1 MADTNALLAFGGMTQ
16 HCRRWG
22 WRMFFLAPAQSS
34 SHWRDRQFA
43 VRQPFS
49 PTAARSSARVPWE
62 VWNKPA
68 QSIWLLSRR
77 QKSVQPPCRPLLAA
91 QHSLE
96 AFFHQL
102 LPDPVNHRCAGLQ
115 RLDNPIVT
123 PAFTGFR
130 HIGLQQYPRFQQS
143 LRRTLAFAYQRF
155 EFLTFLTAQP
165 HNILLYR
172 NLLRSHDCLRR
183 IRCDQSESQNSRPC
197 KLIEASDQ
205 RRAWPSTSG
214 SVL

>member
-1 MADTNALLAFGGMTQ
+1 MAATNAPLAFGGMTQ
-16 HCRRWG
+16 HCWRWG
-22 WRMFFLAPAQSS
+22 WRMFFLVPAQSS
-34 SHWRDRQFA
+34 SRWRDRQFA
-43 VRQPFS
+43 VPRPFS

-77 QKSVQPPCRPLLAA
+77 QKSVQPPVSPVACGS
-91 QHSLE
+91 SLK

-115 RLDNPIVT
+115 RLDNPVVT

-130 HIGLQQYPRFQQS
+130 HIGLQQYPRLQQP
-143 LRRTLAFAYQRF
+143 LRCTLAFAYQRF
-155 EFLTFLTAQP
+155 ELLTFLTAQP

-172 NLLRSHDCLRR
+172 NVLRSHDCLRR
-183 IRCDQSESQNSRPC
+183 IRCDQSESQNSCPC
-197 KLIEASDQ
+197 KLIEASD
-205 RRAWPSTSG
+205 
-214 SVL
+214 